1 MIIIK
6 CQNGYS
12 IGKYD
17 NLSLTGDNLNY
28 VIGCDLSNGTDS
40 TTLLGVYPTKE
51 RALEVLG
58 EIERY
63 IGIRYANERIM
74 TDSVVASCSTPEYSE
89 LKEIFMVNAIFTM
102 PKE

>member
-12 IGKYD
+12 IGEYV
-17 NLSLTGDNLNY
+17 NLSLIGDNLNY
-28 VIGCDLSNGTDS
+28 VIGYDLSKVNGAYTM
-40 TTLLGVYPTKE
+40 LGAYPTEE

-58 EIERY
+58 EIERH
-63 IGIRYANERIM
+63 IAVRYANERVT
-74 TDSVVASCSTPEYSE
+74 TDSLVASCSTPEYSE
-89 LKEIFMVNAIFTM
+89 LKEVFMVNAIFTM